1 MIDYHLHVI
10 AHGDRPMTV
19 ENILRYCEVAKERG
33 VSQMGITEH
42 DRYLEEIDLAAFQE
56 ARELSHDVDLRL
68 GIEIDFV
75 PGAEERMDN
84 DATALPYDYVIGS
97 VHRVDNEEVDRA
109 TDQRIYDRYETY
121 DLYAAYYA
129 NVRKAALSGRFEVLG
144 HPDLIK
150 IFRHFPDR
158 DITPILEETADAVAE
173 SGVVVDVNAAGLR
186 KPVGEVYPAREF
198 LEDVPQ
204 ERRPYRP
211 LLGCPRPG
219 TGRNGLRH
227 EPRARARRRL
237 PRGRHLQK
245 PRAGD
250 PPTMT
255 EELFLKDSYTKE
267 FEARVV
273 KLEGREVILDRTAFY
288 PGGGGQPP
296 DKGSLGI
303 GPIEAMV
310 VDVRREGGEVVH
322 VMDKPIP
329 DTVRDLKGE
338 LDWGRR
344 FAHMRYHTA
353 LHVLSGVIWRNFD
366 ARVTG
371 GQMRADRARMD
382 FSFPGEWTADI
393 VGEIERLTNDALAEE
408 RPVRV
413 YELERE
419 KALANPDLIRTQV
432 NLVPERVRRIRIV
445 EIQGLDTQADG
456 GTHVANTRE
465 VGRIDITGHKSK
477 GRQNKRIEFVLR

>member
-1 MIDYHLHVI
+1 V
-10 AHGDRPMTV
+10 
-19 ENILRYCEVAKERG
+19 
-33 VSQMGITEH
+33 
-42 DRYLEEIDLAAFQE
+42 
-56 ARELSHDVDLRL
+56 
-68 GIEIDFV
+68 
-75 PGAEERMDN
+75 
-84 DATALPYDYVIGS
+84 
-97 VHRVDNEEVDRA
+97 
-109 TDQRIYDRYETY
+109 
-121 DLYAAYYA
+121 
-129 NVRKAALSGRFEVLG
+129 
-144 HPDLIK
+144 
-150 IFRHFPDR
+150 
-158 DITPILEETADAVAE
+158 
-173 SGVVVDVNAAGLR
+173 
-186 KPVGEVYPAREF
+186 
-198 LEDVPQ
+198 
-204 ERRPYRP
+204 
-211 LLGCPRPG
+211 
-219 TGRNGLRH
+219 
-227 EPRARARRRL
+227 
-237 PRGRHLQK
+237 
-245 PRAGD
+245 
-250 PPTMT
+250 T

-267 FEARVV
+267 FEASVV
-273 KLEGREVILDRTAFY
+273 NLDGREVILDRTAFY

-303 GPIEAMV
+303 GPIKTTV

-322 VMDKPIP
+322 VTDRPIP
-329 DTVRDLKGE
+329 DTVQDLKGALE
-338 LDWGRR
+338 WERR

-382 FSFPGEWTADI
+382 FSFPGEWTAGV

-477 GRQNKRIEFVLR
+477 GRLNKRIEFVLR